1 MNWFIPALVNIRV
14 GSFFTTIGAEGTI
27 SCPFEW
33 KKSIKACR
41 IAALVIIIAA
51 VLGLIFAVYRAIFV
65 SPANGGKGKLFG
77 PHLLPGTG
85 LRPVSMK
92 KIKYYY
98 NTNTLRYEK
107 LETPLRVRL
116 LRVFGFIAAALV
128 TAALISYVA
137 FQFIG
142 SPREKQLALQN
153 KALKDN
159 YKDIEDTLE
168 SVQQQMKELEKRDN
182 DVYRAI
188 FEANPIPDSAR
199 AKELEVKQEIAKV
212 EKIKDYQLVAAITAT
227 LNNLKS
233 RIAAQK
239 KSFDE
244 VDELVKNKE
253 QLLSHTPAIQPVS
266 NKDLSRIAS
275 GFGSRI
281 DPVYKTVKFHYGL
294 DFAAPQGTPIYAT
307 ADGTVTTA
315 GSTGNGYGNHVII
328 NHGYGYE
335 TLYGHMVRVK
345 ARSGQ
350 VVKRGEVIGWVG
362 STGKSTGPHCHYEVH
377 KYGDKI
383 DPIYFFYN
391 DLTPAQFDQLLKK
404 AAASNQSLD

>member
-1 MNWFIPALVNIRV
+1 
-14 GSFFTTIGAEGTI
+14 
-27 SCPFEW
+27 
-33 KKSIKACR
+33 
-41 IAALVIIIAA
+41 
-51 VLGLIFAVYRAIFV
+51 
-65 SPANGGKGKLFG
+65 
-77 PHLLPGTG
+77 
-85 LRPVSMK
+85 MK

-107 LETPLRVRL
+107 LETPLRVKL
-116 LRVFGFIAAALV
+116 LRIFGFIAAALV

-142 SPREKQLALQN
+142 SPKEKILEQQN
-153 KALKDN
+153 KALRADVREMGNDLK
-159 YKDIEDTLE
+159 
-168 SVQQQMKELEKRDN
+168 SVDQRVKELEKRDN

-199 AKELEVKQEIAKV
+199 AKEIEDQLEIASV
-212 EKIKDYQLVAAITAT
+212 EKIKDNQLVPAIKAT
-227 LNNLKS
+227 LENLDS

-239 KSFDE
+239 KSYDE

-253 QLLSHTPAIQPVS
+253 KLLSHTPAIQPVS
-266 NKDLSRIAS
+266 NKDLNRIAS
-275 GFGSRI
+275 GFGARI
-281 DPVYKTVKFHYGL
+281 DPVYKTPKFHYGL
-294 DFAAPQGTPIYAT
+294 DFSAPQGTPIYAT
-307 ADGTVTTA
+307 ADGNITTA
-315 GSTGNGYGNHVII
+315 GNTGNGYGNYVVI

-345 ARSGQ
+345 VRNGQ
-350 VVKRGEVIGWVG
+350 AVKRGEVIGWVG

-377 KYGDKI
+377 KNGAKI

-391 DLTPAQFDQLLKK
+391 DLTPAQFDLLLKK